1 MKVMLTIL
9 HGEHHL
15 QSRGVLTQTIAA
27 AQHAGRQVAHVEVK
41 NLEPATLRV
50 SMQTQSLFAE
60 PRTVIIE
67 ELHSLMKS
75 KRKEELIKTV
85 VEFADQEDVELVLW
99 EKKQLTAT
107 ELKQFPR
114 AKVQAFLPTRSMFS
128 WLNTLSGQQLDS
140 AKARILS
147 LQRDAVESDGEQFCF
162 AMLMRQVRMLMEAKE
177 GSGTA
182 AQNFK
187 MVAQAKLFTW
197 TQLFQ
202 MHKQLLHIDLM
213 QKTSGSPFTISSQ
226 LELLVV
232 AL

>member
-1 MKVMLTIL
+1 MLTLL

-15 QSRGVLTQTIAA
+15 QSRTALTQLISS
-27 AQHAGRQVAHVEVK
+27 AQKSGRQIAHIEVK
-41 NLEPATLRV
+41 NLEPAALRV

-60 PRTVIIE
+60 PRTLIIE

-85 VEFADQEDVELVLW
+85 VEFAGHEDVDIILW

-107 ELKQFPR
+107 ELKQFPH
-114 AKVQAFLPTRSMFS
+114 AKVQAFLPTRAMFG
-128 WLNTLSGQQLDS
+128 WLNALSGQQHD
-140 AKARILS
+140 AVKARVLA

-177 GSGTA
+177 GQGA
-182 AQNFK
+182 AGQNFK

-197 TQLFQ
+197 PQLFL
-202 MHKQLLHIDLM
+202 MHKQLLQIDLM